1 MGIRPLVS
9 HPISGLS
16 CNLRRY
22 RVPRAL
28 GCLVVPHLFVLATIS
43 ESLQTS
49 SLQRATRNSSN
60 CSIAR
65 PDPIIHPIGHV
76 RSSSCA
82 PLALLRRLQQSLVFA
97 ETAYPQSQGEK
108 KQGERIF
115 CFVAFR
121 HILRQGRQM
130 VQRGVARY
138 PFSDPPM
145 QDLRRGLPADDNVE
159 NASLE

>member
-28 GCLVVPHLFVLATIS
+28 GCLVVPHLFVFATIS

-49 SLQRATRNSSN
+49 SLQPATRNSSN

-65 PDPIIHPIGHV
+65 PDPIIRPALT
-76 RSSSCA
+76 SSSTTSVVSSNA
-82 PLALLRRLQQSLVFA
+82 R
-97 ETAYPQSQGEK
+97 
-108 KQGERIF
+108 
-115 CFVAFR
+115 
-121 HILRQGRQM
+121 RQGPPRNCVLS
-130 VQRGVARY
+130 VQAESEPSGGHLHGA
-138 PFSDPPM
+138 
-145 QDLRRGLPADDNVE
+145 G
-159 NASLE
+159 